1 MARRR
6 PGPGPTQSGPG
17 GTVRYSSVMADNDL
31 LRQAIEAGAA
41 FTQSTR
47 RTFES
52 FMRELIR
59 TGQMTSEQA
68 SAQVEELVERSREA
82 TETLVAAV
90 RKEIDDRFTQLN
102 LVSRDELVAFF
113 DRIGIPVPAG
123 GTGRPA
129 TRGGPGA
136 ARPAGPAGQT
146 APAKKAPAKKAPASK
161 APATKVPAKKVPA
174 KKATATKATATKAPA
189 KKAPAKKATAKKA
202 TAGKAT
208 ARKATA
214 GAATPARAVKPAAA
228 TSAPAGP
235 MSAGTGPASPPAR
248 AAARLLS

>member
-1 MARRR
+1 
-6 PGPGPTQSGPG
+6 
-17 GTVRYSSVMADNDL
+17 MADNDL

-136 ARPAGPAGQT
+136 ARPAGTAGQT
-146 APAKKAPAKKAPASK
+146 APAKKAPVKKAPAKKAPASK
-161 APATKVPAKKVPA
+161 APATKAPATKVPATKVPAKKAPATKVPA
-174 KKATATKATATKAPA
+174 KKATA
-189 KKAPAKKATAKKA
+189 
-202 TAGKAT
+202 G
-208 ARKATA
+208 KATA